1 MRSGWRL
8 HSLARCVSSTHCH
21 SLPQCLI
28 SGLCISISR
37 SWEHINKA
45 KLSGEEI
52 DALANVLEVPASNLH
67 DGLGA
72 HWWPNRGLGTTPPT
86 DPVIYRL
93 YEVRPYNSCK
103 VVHILI
109 SPFHKQGCI
118 GLRLSHQGKCF
129 LDDMDRMLTCYLPSP
144 SLSFMRRFVCDDVFL
159 VDSLSFSKLV
169 RRWNHVYD

>member
-21 SLPQCLI
+21 GLPQCLI
-28 SGLCISISR
+28 SSLCNSIPR

-93 YEVRPYNSCK
+93 YEVHPCSSCK
-103 VVHILI
+103 VIHILI
-109 SPFHKQGCI
+109 SSLHKQGCI

-129 LDDMDRMLTCYLPSP
+129 LDVIGRILTCCLPSP
-144 SLSFMRRFVCDDVFL
+144 SLSFMRRFVCDAVFL
-159 VDSLSFSKLV
+159 VDTLSFSGG
-169 RRWNHVYD
+169 H

>member
-1 MRSGWRL
+1 M
-8 HSLARCVSSTHCH
+8 ARYVSSTHCH

-28 SGLCISISR
+28 SSLCISIPR

-93 YEVRPYNSCK
+93 YEVHHHSSCRF
-103 VVHILI
+103 VHILI
-109 SPFHKQGCI
+109 LSSHKQGCI
-118 GLRLSHQGKCF
+118 SIRLSHQSECF
-129 LDDMDRMLTCYLPSP
+129 LDKIGRNLNCYVPSP

-159 VDSLSFSKLV
+159 VDSLSFSGG
-169 RRWNHVYD
+169 N

>member
-1 MRSGWRL
+1 MAAAFFGQVRFL
-8 HSLARCVSSTHCH
+8 YPCH

-93 YEVRPYNSCK
+93 YEVHHHSSCK
-103 VVHILI
+103 LVHILI
-109 SPFHKQGCI
+109 LLYKNKGVLVYGYPIKVSASLMAYAGC
-118 GLRLSHQGKCF
+118 
-129 LDDMDRMLTCYLPSP
+129 
-144 SLSFMRRFVCDDVFL
+144 
-159 VDSLSFSKLV
+159 
-169 RRWNHVYD
+169 